1 MPNETAAVVLHRPL
15 FDVAVYSCRTG
26 QWTIFNG
33 NQIAVCVH
41 SLKWSAVLQLLIAP
55 SLCIPSAGS
64 LLIALCASGAVR

>member
-15 FDVAVYSCRTG
+15 FHVAVYSCRTG

-41 SLKWSAVLQLLIAP
+41 SFEMECSIAAVEP
-55 SLCIPSAGS
+55 CIPFVGS